1 MMRIRHALATAQSGL
16 TSGLMTGLLMPGLL
30 MLAPIIT
37 VMSTPSTATSPPEGP
52 AGIPPPVSLNWPPQP
67 PVSASPTAT
76 TVEPKPDTPAASDEA
91 AKAQAPTPPA
101 PTPPGAAQPASTQAA
116 VEPEKPAFTL
126 GPDLTARLKALKPA
140 DAKSRADRDA
150 AVKVYDARQGAPLW
164 LSEDG
169 FKPEAIALMNEI
181 KGADSYGLQASTY
194 KLPTETWS
202 GKPTPDQLVDAES
215 TLSLAA
221 LLYAR
226 HARGD
231 RIDPASLSKLIDRKA
246 QVYEPSSVLTE
257 LGTAAKPD
265 AYIRALHP
273 SHPQFERLRL
283 KYLAVKTGQNLN
295 IANAPPPPAPEQ
307 PAAKTAAKKGPVAPA
322 PLTNAQ
328 LEKKLLANME
338 MWRWMPEMG
347 ATHIQNNIPE
357 FTTRLVRDGQ
367 TVHLERIVTG
377 KPDTPTPIFSDTMSI
392 VVFKPFWNVPESI
405 KWKELQ
411 PQLARNPGSLAKAGL
426 RAAYNGKEVDPA
438 SVDWT
443 TTDLRAFHVFQPP
456 GAGNAL
462 GVVKFLFPN
471 KHDVYMHDTPQ
482 KPLFEH
488 ASRAYSHGCMRVR
501 DPLKFAELLLAHD
514 KGMTRAQVNQLAA
527 TGPENN
533 EVRLSK
539 KVPIHITY
547 FTAHVDDD
555 GALKTFSDIYAHE
568 KKVHLGLDGKQHLI
582 EQPRIESEKAPPR
595 SGAIA
600 FRKER
605 QEKSDPVGD
614 WVKKIFSF

>member
-1 MMRIRHALATAQSGL
+1 MRFRHALATAAALGGL
-16 TSGLMTGLLMPGLL
+16 VTGY
-30 MLAPIIT
+30 A
-37 VMSTPSTATSPPEGP
+37 AQAASPPDAA
-52 AGIPPPVSLNWPPQP
+52 AGLPPPVGLNWPPQP
-67 PVSASPTAT
+67 PVTTSPTAT
-76 TVEPKPDTPAASDEA
+76 TAEPKPEPAAPAEA
-91 AKAQAPTPPA
+91 EKAPA
-101 PTPPGAAQPASTQAA
+101 PAQPAPVQATA
-116 VEPEKPAFTL
+116 TPDKPAFTL
-126 GPDLTARLKALKPA
+126 GPDLTARLRAMKPA
-140 DAKSRADRDA
+140 DARSRADRDA

-164 LSEDG
+164 VSEDG
-169 FKPEAIALMNEI
+169 FTPEAIALMSEI
-181 KGADSYGLQASTY
+181 KSADSYGLQASAY
-194 KLPTETWS
+194 KLPAESWN
-202 GKPTPDQLVDAES
+202 GKPTTIQLIEAES

-221 LLYAR
+221 LAYAR

-231 RIDPASLSKLIDRKA
+231 RMDPTSLSKLIDRKA
-246 QVYEPSSVLTE
+246 QVYEPASVLTE
-257 LGTAAKPD
+257 LGNAAKPD
-265 AYIRALHP
+265 TYIRSLHP

-283 KYLAVKTGQNLN
+283 KYLAVKTGQSLA
-295 IANAPPPPAPEQ
+295 IASAPPAPASEPPAGQ
-307 PAAKTAAKKGPVAPA
+307 TAAKATAKKGPVAPA

-338 MWRWMPEMG
+338 MWRWMPDMG
-347 ATHIQNNIPE
+347 TTFIQNNIPE
-357 FTTRLVRDGQ
+357 FTTRMYRDGKLI
-367 TVHLERIVTG
+367 HAERIVTG
-377 KPDTPTPIFSDTMSI
+377 RPDTPTPVFSDEMTL

-488 ASRAYSHGCMRVR
+488 SSRAYSHGCMRVR
-501 DPLKFAELLLAHD
+501 DPLKFAELLLSHD
-514 KGMTRAQVNQLAA
+514 RKMTREQVNQLAVS
-527 TGPENN
+527 GPENN
-533 EVRLSK
+533 EIRLNK

-547 FTAHVDDD
+547 FTAHVDDE
-555 GALKTFSDIYAHE
+555 GTLKTFSDIYAHE
-568 KKVHLGLDGKQHLI
+568 KKVHLGLEGKQHLI
-582 EQPRIESEKAPPR
+582 EQPKIESEKAPPR
-595 SGAIA
+595 SGTIA

-605 QEKSDPVGD
+605 QQNGDPVGD
-614 WVKKIFSF
+614 WMKKIFNF